1 MAKKRKKSAKRKA
14 SKKSSKRKPMKAVSA
29 AKPLRPSVPAYH
41 SELLKGIKTS
51 GKNRL
56 ILIGTWAMIVSVLVA
71 VVLALAEAPLVA
83 VALIIVGFVVGFLNF
98 EHEETVK
105 FLVAIAGL
113 LVVAIAI
120 LMTGFSRLEIV
131 YPVAAVYLRRAAY
144 NLISVSAPAL
154 FVLSLK
160 ALRELAE

>member
-1 MAKKRKKSAKRKA
+1 MAKKRKKSAKRKTA
-14 SKKSSKRKPMKAVSA
+14 KKTSRKKFSA
-29 AKPLRPSVPAYH
+29 ARPLKPSVPAYH

-113 LVVAIAI
+113 LVVAVAI

-144 NLISVSAPAL
+144 NLIAVSAPAM